1 MAQPLLE
8 DCLRLGGQ
16 VALPHLGLTEK
27 LHELLIACRF
37 GILEIVH
44 NSLGAL
50 ERVIQDT
57 DQRVRGILRAGGLLC
72 RR

>member
-8 DCLRLGGQ
+8 YRLRLRGQ
-16 VALPHLGLTEK
+16 VPLPRLGLTEK

-44 NSLGAL
+44 TSLCAL

>member
-16 VALPHLGLTEK
+16 VPLPRLGLTEK

-44 NSLGAL
+44 HSLGAL
-50 ERVIQDT
+50 EPT
-57 DQRVRGILRAGGLLC
+57 FKG
-72 RR
+72 